1 MSADITELMTYANNL
16 EQAVTTAEPELRK
29 VTERGALNIKRNS
42 QARLRGISR
51 RHYLKHYYR
60 SLSYDVDD
68 DGLGAEIGPDASK
81 LQGKMG
87 RGVEFGSVHTPPF
100 PHLNPSLDE
109 EEPKYLDQVSRVLI
123 EALK

>member
-1 MSADITELMTYANNL
+1 MSADASEVFAYAEHL
-16 EQAVTTAEPELRK
+16 DQAITTAEPELRR

-60 SLSYDVDD
+60 SLSYDMDD

-81 LQGKMG
+81 LQGGMG

-100 PHLNPSLDE
+100 PHLFPSLDE
-109 EEPKYLDQVSRVLI
+109 EEPKYLDQVSRVLVQ
-123 EALK
+123 ALR

>member
-1 MSADITELMTYANNL
+1 MSADASEVFAYANHL
-16 EQAVTTAEPELRK
+16 EQAITTAEPDLK
-29 VTERGALNIKRNS
+29 KITERGALNIKRNS

-60 SLSYDVDD
+60 SLSYDLDD

-81 LQGKMG
+81 LQGGMG

-109 EEPKYLDQVSRVLI
+109 EVPKYLDQVSRAI
-123 EALK
+123 IKALR

>member
-1 MSADITELMTYANNL
+1 MTADASQVYAYANRL
-16 EQAVTTAEPELRK
+16 EQAITTAEPDLRK
-29 VTERGALNIKRNS
+29 ITERGALNIKRNS

-60 SLSYDVDD
+60 ALSYDMDD

-109 EEPKYLDQVSRVLI
+109 EEPKYLDQVSR
-123 EALK
+123 ALVRALR